1 MCNIEHSKILQL
13 CGFNTHCYQ
22 DNVNISLGIRRG
34 GEAIEDLVVILRK
47 DQICKL
53 HPKLSLSCTRNY
65 HRFGAFKNIHFS

>member
-34 GEAIEDLVVILRK
+34 GAAIEDLVVILRK
-47 DQICKL
+47 DQIL
-53 HPKLSLSCTRNY
+53 QITP
-65 HRFGAFKNIHFS
+65 